1 MTQKGELMVIFLYNT
16 IEDHIICRLDYHC
29 HKLISNSKPSI
40 SHLALALFSFCSI
53 AIENTEVFKLEML

>member
-16 IEDHIICRLDYHC
+16 IEDHITCKLDYHC
-29 HKLISNSKPSI
+29 HKLIAKPSI

-53 AIENTEVFKLEML
+53 AIENTDVFKLEML